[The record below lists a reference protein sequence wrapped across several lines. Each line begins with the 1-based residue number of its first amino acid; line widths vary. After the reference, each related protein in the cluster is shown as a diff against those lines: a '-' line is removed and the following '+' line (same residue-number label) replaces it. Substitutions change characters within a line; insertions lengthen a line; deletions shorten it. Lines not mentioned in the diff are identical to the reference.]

1 MSTNTVPARNRTTG
15 SGMLTKLLRADN
27 SASVQPLVWRSHA
40 GPAAGVSDPP
50 PTALTPSPSSQP
62 AQAAWLP
69 PKPLEAG
76 NDDGERL
83 QLLARI
89 AELEKAAERGIR
101 EARETAFRE
110 GEAAG
115 RNQAAAQIQPLLDK
129 LARSLHEVAELR
141 PKLRLEAESDVLQ
154 LSLAIARK
162 VLHREL
168 STDPEAL
175 AGLVKV
181 ALEKIRLRDIVRVRI
196 NPQYHAPVA
205 QLLAKFSPGTSIE
218 LLPDPKLE
226 LGGLVVETTRGEW
239 DGSVGTQLKE
249 IERGLAD
256 RLLR

>member
-1 MSTNTVPARNRTTG
+1 MSNNTMPARDRSSG
-15 SGMLTKLLRADN
+15 SGMLTKLLRAEN
-27 SASVQPLVWRSHA
+27 SASVQPLLWRSHA
-40 GPAAGVSDPP
+40 GPAAGVSVPP
-50 PTALTPSPSSQP
+50 VLSPAPQSVQG
-62 AQAAWLP
+62 AWLP
-69 PKPLEAG
+69 PRPLAAG
-76 NDDGERL
+76 GEDGDRL

-89 AELEKAAERGIR
+89 AELETAAERGIR
-101 EARETAFRE
+101 DAREAAFRE

-141 PKLRLEAESDVLQ
+141 PKLRLEAESDLLQ
-154 LSLAIARK
+154 LALAIARK

-205 QLLAKFSPGTSIE
+205 QLLSRLSPGTSIE
-218 LLPDPKLE
+218 LLPDAKLE

-239 DGSVGTQLKE
+239 DGSVATQLKE

-256 RLLR
+256 RLIR

>member
-1 MSTNTVPARNRTTG
+1 VG
-15 SGMLTKLLRADN
+15 G
-27 SASVQPLVWRSHA
+27 
-40 GPAAGVSDPP
+40 
-50 PTALTPSPSSQP
+50 
-62 AQAAWLP
+62 AWLP
-69 PKPLEAG
+69 PRPLAAG
-76 NDDGERL
+76 SDEGERL

-89 AELEKAAERGIR
+89 AELETAAERGIR
-101 EARETAFRE
+101 DAREAAFRE

-141 PKLRLEAESDVLQ
+141 PKLRLEAESDLLQ
-154 LSLAIARK
+154 LALAIARK
-162 VLHREL
+162 VVHREL

-205 QLLAKFSPGTSIE
+205 QLLSRLSPGTSIE

-239 DGSVGTQLKE
+239 DGSVSTQLKE

>member
-1 MSTNTVPARNRTTG
+1 MSTNTVPARDRSAGT
-15 SGMLTKLLRADN
+15 GMLTKVLRGGGLT
-27 SASVQPLVWRSHA
+27 SAQPLLWRSHA
-40 GPAAGVSDPP
+40 GPAAGVSVQPAP
-50 PTALTPSPSSQP
+50 LPSAAQP
-62 AQAAWLP
+62 AQEAWLP
-69 PKPLEAG
+69 RKPLPAG
-76 NDDGERL
+76 SDEGERL

-89 AELEKAAERGIR
+89 AELEQSAERGIR
-101 EARETAFRE
+101 EAREAAFRE

-115 RNQAAAQIQPLLDK
+115 RNQAAAQIQPLLVK

-141 PKLRLEAESDVLQ
+141 PKLRLEAESDLLQ
-154 LSLAIARK
+154 LALAIARK

-196 NPQYHAPVA
+196 NPQYHAPVS
-205 QLLAKFSPGTSIE
+205 QILGRLSPGTSIE

-226 LGGLVVETTRGEW
+226 LGGLIVETTRGEW
-239 DGSVGTQLKE
+239 DGSVATQLKE